1 MRSPFWL
8 HQRERK
14 LNLENFKVWN
24 EKCKHC
30 KWAQLQMVAIGT
42 NGLFNVFN
50 VPSCP
55 LLLRGRMHLLVLK
68 AFSGCAPH
76 ELPMILLQ
84 RQKLQYSEPYCGKCD
99 CSVCAN
105 LWHLFALVGGVC
117 CLLDRVISKDDSEW
131 EMFCC
136 QKKKRTGCG
145 VWSGEVSGWI
155 WIGGGDANS
164 RNPGQSGHCFVCS
177 QYWAQ
182 REGEKTNTNAK
193 TNTWKISQN
202 YQIFGANE
210 KATGTLNISPN
221 SN

>member
-1 MRSPFWL
+1 MKNVKITNEYDYKWL
-8 HQRERK
+8 
-14 LNLENFKVWN
+14 LS
-24 EKCKHC
+24 
-30 KWAQLQMVAIGT
+30 LQMASSTCLMFHLACFCCVGECTSLCWKPSQAVHNT
-42 NGLFNVFN
+42 N
-50 VPSCP
+50 PP
-55 LLLRGRMHLLVLK
+55 L
-68 AFSGCAPH
+68 
-76 ELPMILLQ
+76 
-84 RQKLQYSEPYCGKCD
+84 YCYNAKNWNIQNHCEKCD

>member
-1 MRSPFWL
+1 
-8 HQRERK
+8 
-14 LNLENFKVWN
+14 
-24 EKCKHC
+24 
-30 KWAQLQMVAIGT
+30 MVAIGT
-42 NGLFNVFN
+42 NGIFNVFN

-68 AFSGCAPH
+68 ALSGCAPH
-76 ELPMILLQ
+76 ELSIILQQ
-84 RQKLQYSEPYCGKCD
+84 RQKLKYSEPLWKVRLQCLCK
-99 CSVCAN
+99 SVASFCTC
-105 LWHLFALVGGVC
+105 WG
-117 CLLDRVISKDDSEW
+117 CLLPVGSQISKDDSEW